1 MTGNVIK
8 FTKPVKASM
17 PEQLLEDL
25 RPTVPE
31 LVSLV
36 VVGFTKDGA
45 EVCGWCSEDMAMTS
59 IHLDTVKARI
69 LQSFMEA
76 E

>member
-36 VVGFTKDGA
+36 VVGFTKDGS

-69 LQSFMEA
+69 LQSFMEG

>member
-1 MTGNVIK
+1 MTAKIIK
-8 FTKPVKASM
+8 FKKPTTALA
-17 PEQLLEDL
+17 PRQLLDDL
-25 RPTVPE
+25 ESIVPD

-45 EVCGWCSEDMAMTS
+45 EVCGWCSEDMATTA

-69 LQSFMEA
+69 LQSFMEG

>member
-1 MTGNVIK
+1 MTGNIIK
-8 FTKPVKASM
+8 FTKPVKSTM

-45 EVCGWCSEDMAMTS
+45 EVCGWCSEDMATTA

-69 LQSFMEA
+69 LQSFMEG

>member
-8 FTKPVKASM
+8 FTKPVKSTM

-45 EVCGWCSEDMAMTS
+45 EVCGWCSDDMATTA

-69 LQSFMEA
+69 LQSFMEG